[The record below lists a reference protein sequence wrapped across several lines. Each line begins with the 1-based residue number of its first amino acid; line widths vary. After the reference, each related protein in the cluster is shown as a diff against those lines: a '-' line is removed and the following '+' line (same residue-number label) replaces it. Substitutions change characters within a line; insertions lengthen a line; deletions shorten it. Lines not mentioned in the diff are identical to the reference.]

1 MNHQETPRRQAQAT
15 QPIIPASV
23 PLYIPDLP
31 GEDCKESCKRGQKQM
46 TKVENILVNIEKNI
60 KDILE
65 AVDKVC
71 EEVLYY
77 GNL

>member
-1 MNHQETPRRQAQAT
+1 
-15 QPIIPASV
+15 
-23 PLYIPDLP
+23 
-31 GEDCKESCKRGQKQM
+31 M
-46 TKVENILVNIEKNI
+46 TKVENILVNIDKNI